1 MQEWMRLTLERLC
14 YGLWITRKNGMVQNQ
29 VTIAWLDLSPMG
41 SEGFPPSDAIGG
53 RPKRGRQA
61 PWGIATPLRQLR
73 QLAERVEF
81 PEKNATVCQ
90 SRASFGGQG
99 QISRE
104 SETVRPPADGTYSSF
119 FAGGGAGAP
128 GAGAIFS
135 IFFWAGAGAGAG
147 RTTGPAGRGATVG
160 GGGVILDMLVIMKM
174 NQPK

>member
-1 MQEWMRLTLERLC
+1 M
-14 YGLWITRKNGMVQNQ
+14 
-29 VTIAWLDLSPMG
+29 LSRP
-41 SEGFPPSDAIGG
+41 FPPSHAIGG
-53 RPKRGRQA
+53 GPKKRGRQA
-61 PWGIATPLRQLR
+61 QLRVATPLRQLR

-147 RTTGPAGRGATVG
+147 RTTGLPGRGATVG
-160 GGGVILDMLVIMKM
+160 VAGVIWAMLVIIMTIH
-174 NQPK
+174 PT

>member
-1 MQEWMRLTLERLC
+1 M
-14 YGLWITRKNGMVQNQ
+14 
-29 VTIAWLDLSPMG
+29 
-41 SEGFPPSDAIGG
+41 
-53 RPKRGRQA
+53 
-61 PWGIATPLRQLR
+61 
-73 QLAERVEF
+73 QLAEGQSADVKHLGALLPLSANSDNWRRGSNFPRKTPLFANLAPHLADRVKS
-81 PEKNATVCQ
+81 P
-90 SRASFGGQG
+90 
-99 QISRE
+99 RE